1 MLWHF
6 LTEKLLNY
14 DLTNMVDA
22 AIKYDTYSY
31 DLNRITKFLSSN
43 IINDR
48 KYVPIKSTKK
58 TIKIKQ
64 KIEDIEQLDD
74 SLSDKYDEKLFNDL
88 SAIENLKHKFSTSIL
103 TFTYIGMK
111 LLYLFISVIQVFL
124 MDYFLSSKKYNF
136 YGREVLEK
144 IV

>member
-1 MLWHF
+1 MLWYF

-14 DLTNMVDA
+14 DLINMVDA

-31 DLNRITKFLSSN
+31 DLNRITKFISSN
-43 IINDR
+43 LIYDR
-48 KYVPIKSTKK
+48 NYIPIKRIKK

-64 KIEDIEQLDD
+64 KIEDVEKLDE
-74 SLSDKYDEKLFNDL
+74 SSDKYDEKLFYDL
-88 SAIENLKHKFSTSIL
+88 SAYENLKHKVSTTIL
-103 TFTYIGMK
+103 TFTYIGIK
-111 LLYLFISVIQVFL
+111 ILYLLVSVVQVFL
-124 MDYFLSSKKYNF
+124 MDYFLSSKRHNF